1 MARPHDS
8 HFENKVT
15 DALALLSMPA
25 IMKCDGNDCARALLS
40 KDANYHGD
48 VFAP

>member
-1 MARPHDS
+1 M
-8 HFENKVT
+8 T

-25 IMKCDGNDCARALLS
+25 TKCDGNDCARVG
-40 KDANYHGD
+40 KDANYYGD